1 MNRNLEY
8 ISYSD
13 NDRLAMLEN
22 RAAELERKIA
32 RVTPA
37 GGLPEFAASDHGTVA
52 FPAFAP
58 PHESDAYADSG
69 RDDLDLDDPGYADDV
84 AVGGRYREPTAG
96 LQGGSGERAER
107 LINGGRQH
115 VKRGPRRWFAHWKA
129 ITIGAAAF
137 AAGITLIAVVLP
149 GGSASW
155 PASVATVKTEITAAC
170 QNPNVVSE
178 PAQVNFACAKDTQ
191 QILWV
196 FSLLT
201 SGNSPSYADQSNGRK
216 GLEPIQ
222 PSQGGD
228 IAWSLNLH
236 HPYNPAN
243 PIDSLA
249 VAARAINNI
258 IGGATVTGTS
268 GAPVVQQGLE
278 SSPANCAKYTG
289 SSALI
294 TRQGFP
300 AVCALP
306 ISTPEGQAALVSDV
320 FSQWMVGA
328 PAQFATE
335 AGVLFQNADNPGD
348 PRVQSILNTLRTS
361 GM

>member
-22 RAAELERKIA
+22 RAAELERRLA
-32 RVTPA
+32 QVTPS
-37 GGLPEFAASDHGTVA
+37 GGLPEFHAIDHGTVA
-52 FPAFAP
+52 FPAFASP
-58 PHESDAYADSG
+58 PDSDAYADSG
-69 RDDLDLDDPGYADDV
+69 RDDPDLEDPVYPDDV
-84 AVGGRYREPTAG
+84 PVGGRYREPAAG
-96 LQGGSGERAER
+96 LRGGSGERAER
-107 LINGGRQH
+107 LVNGGRRH
-115 VKRGPRRWFAHWKA
+115 VKRGPRRWFAHWRA
-129 ITIGAAAF
+129 IAIGMAAF

-149 GGSASW
+149 GRSASW
-155 PASVATVKTEITAAC
+155 PASVATVKTEITTAC
-170 QNPNVVSE
+170 QNPNVASE

-191 QILWV
+191 QVLWV

-201 SGNSPSYADQSNGRK
+201 SGDSPSYADQSNGRK

-236 HPYNPAN
+236 NPYDPAN
-243 PIDSLA
+243 PIDSLE

-258 IGGATVTGTS
+258 IGGATVTGTN

-278 SSPANCAKYTG
+278 SNPANCAKYTG

-300 AVCALP
+300 AECALP
-306 ISTPEGQAALVSDV
+306 VSTPAGQAALVSDV